1 MNIQEI
7 ARQPTLREIMQK
19 PLDEEVL
26 KILKSEVDA
35 YNVTREYTEE
45 LEYRFFGLLY
55 LQQYAKHILRP
66 EMQLESSIKKG
77 IYFLAND
84 NLPDEAWQESREA
97 VPDEDWANTQALVAN
112 QGLRWYP
119 THMHSGAIENMLE
132 DDVVR
137 QMMSRPLDDGLLHD
151 MENEIDSLG
160 NSIQTREQNERL
172 ISLLDLHAYASDYLK
187 SEGPQADYDYDTG
200 TEDMPLDAC

>member
-1 MNIQEI
+1 MNG
-7 ARQPTLREIMQK
+7 
-19 PLDEEVL
+19 V
-26 KILKSEVDA
+26 
-35 YNVTREYTEE
+35 
-45 LEYRFFGLLY
+45 F
-55 LQQYAKHILRP
+55 
-66 EMQLESSIKKG
+66 
-77 IYFLAND
+77 FLANV
-84 NLPDEAWQESREA
+84 NLPDEAWEENREA
-97 VPDEDWANTQALVAN
+97 VPDEDWANTQSRLASR
-112 QGLRWYP
+112 GLLWYP

-187 SEGPQADYDYDTG
+187 SEGPQASYEYDTG